1 MNCRPRRIP
10 LTILSRFVLYRAG
23 YCLSGVCVA
32 PCFMS
37 VEAMMQNMIDEL
49 TDAMK
54 DAAKHDKGVN
64 AAGTRVR
71 KTMQSIKAAA
81 QDVRKQVQADRS

>member
-1 MNCRPRRIP
+1 
-10 LTILSRFVLYRAG
+10 
-23 YCLSGVCVA
+23 
-32 PCFMS
+32 MS

-49 TDAMK
+49 PDAMK

-71 KTMQSIKAAA
+71 KTMQSIKSAA

>member
-1 MNCRPRRIP
+1 
-10 LTILSRFVLYRAG
+10 
-23 YCLSGVCVA
+23 
-32 PCFMS
+32 
-37 VEAMMQNMIDEL
+37 MQNMIDEL

-54 DAAKHDKGVN
+54 DAAKHDKGEN

-71 KTMQSIKAAA
+71 KTMQTIKAAA

>member
-1 MNCRPRRIP
+1 
-10 LTILSRFVLYRAG
+10 
-23 YCLSGVCVA
+23 
-32 PCFMS
+32 
-37 VEAMMQNMIDEL
+37 MMQKMIDEL

>member
-1 MNCRPRRIP
+1 MNCRPRRFP
-10 LTILSRFVLYRAG
+10 FTILRRFVLYRAG

-71 KTMQSIKAAA
+71 KTMQTIKAAA

>member
-1 MNCRPRRIP
+1 
-10 LTILSRFVLYRAG
+10 
-23 YCLSGVCVA
+23 
-32 PCFMS
+32 MS

-54 DAAKHDKGVN
+54 DAAKHDKGGN

-71 KTMQSIKAAA
+71 KTMLSIKAAA
-81 QDVRKQVQADRS
+81 QDVRKQVQNDRS